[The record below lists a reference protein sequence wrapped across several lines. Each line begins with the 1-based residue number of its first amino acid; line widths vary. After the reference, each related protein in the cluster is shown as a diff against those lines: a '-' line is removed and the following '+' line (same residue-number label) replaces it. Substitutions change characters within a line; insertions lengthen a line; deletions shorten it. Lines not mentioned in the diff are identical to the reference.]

1 MSKEYKKYDNALL
14 FDNDIEKLDVVE
26 DLNQCP
32 VLRMN
37 INTSVNS
44 FLLSSL
50 ENIYNT
56 IKDRPDIELK
66 MTELHMVG
74 EKYGQSLK
82 EEVLWSLEIIRY
94 FNLLK
99 GKKCTIK

>member
-1 MSKEYKKYDNALL
+1 MTKDYKKYDNALL

-66 MTELHMVG
+66 MHDHHIVG
-74 EKYGQSLK
+74 EEYGQSFK
-82 EEVLWSLEIIRY
+82 KEVLWALNTVRD
-94 FNLLK
+94 FVN
-99 GKKCTIK
+99 GK